1 MRERTLILVKPDGM
15 QRGLAGEI
23 ISRLEARGLRIVGL
37 RMLQVDEALAKRHY
51 AEHEGKPFFGGLI
64 EYITSSP
71 IIAAVFEGTR
81 EIEVVRKTMGVTN
94 PAEADPG
101 TIRGDLGLELG
112 RNLIHGS
119 DGPESAAREIA
130 LFFDESQTFDYERDV
145 DRWIFEE
152 ES

>member
-1 MRERTLILVKPDGM
+1 M
-15 QRGLAGEI
+15 
-23 ISRLEARGLRIVGL
+23 
-37 RMLQVDEALAKRHY
+37 
-51 AEHEGKPFFGGLI
+51 GG
-64 EYITSSP
+64 
-71 IIAAVFEGTR
+71 
-81 EIEVVRKTMGVTN
+81 TN
-94 PAEADPG
+94 PAEAEPG

-145 DRWIFEE
+145 DRWIFED